1 MLEAF
6 IITLREGV
14 EAALIVGI
22 TLAYLTK
29 IGRQELRKTVYAA
42 LGAAFLGSIGVAIV
56 ISRTHLN
63 EDAFEGWVMLVA
75 SFFVATMVI
84 FMMKTGR
91 KLKGEIEGKV
101 GLLAGNDAWFGLF
114 ILIFLMVLREG
125 AETVLMLAAVSLNS
139 TALLSFL
146 GTLLGVLAA
155 IAFGVMFVKGSV
167 RINLQKFFR
176 VTTAIMFLVAAQLLI
191 SGLHELS
198 ESGILPS
205 SKREMAII
213 GPIVSNDW
221 FFFVTIF
228 ALAALMVLFEA
239 KRREPVLAL
248 ASPAERRKAAWSAR
262 RERLWMVSVMTFS
275 FVFIALI
282 TAEFVY
288 AKSVSS
294 LSPATEVT
302 FVNGRVSIPL
312 AQIADGDLHRFQ
324 AQENGTAIRFWLYQK
339 PDGKIATVF
348 DACQICG
355 AVGFYKARQWSG
367 LQELLGADQ
376 SAVGG
381 DVRRVQPGAAEGH
394 ADGGRGD
401 YRGGGHCG
409 RRTHVRA
416 TVSDVRAAGLR
427 ILPAAEAAQVAGR
440 SGDYAG
446 RDRGDGDDC
455 RGHRHRRQDQSR
467 TPHHWRQPGCDPG
480 RRFARCGNWRSESQ
494 ASDRRSISQRSRP
507 AQDYGNFL
515 AQQHYWLCAHAFG
528 ECKAAAWRS
537 KR

>member
-1 MLEAF
+1 MLDAF
-6 IITLREGV
+6 IVTLREGV

-29 IGRQELRKTVYAA
+29 IRRPELRKTVYAA
-42 LGAAFLGSIGVAIV
+42 LIAAFLGSIGVAVV

-75 SFFVATMVI
+75 AFFVITMVV

-91 KLKGEIEGKV
+91 KLKGQIEGKV

-114 ILIFLMVLREG
+114 IFIFLMVLREG
-125 AETVLMLAAVSLNS
+125 AETVLILSAVTLNS
-139 TALLSFL
+139 TELMSFL

-176 VTTAIMFLVAAQLLI
+176 VTTAILFLVAAQLLV

-198 ESGILPS
+198 ESGFIAS

-221 FFFVTIF
+221 FFFVTII
-228 ALAALMVLFEA
+228 ALAALMVLFDA
-239 KRREPVLAL
+239 KRRELAPVS

-262 RERLWMVSVMTFS
+262 RERLWMISVYTFS
-275 FVFIALI
+275 FIFIALI

-288 AKSVSS
+288 AKSVSG

-302 FVNGRVSIPL
+302 FTNGQISIPL
-312 AQIADGDLHRFQ
+312 KEVSDGDMHRFQ
-324 AQENGTAIRFWLYQK
+324 AKENGAEVRFWLYQR

-355 AVGFYKARQWSG
+355 AVGFYKSG
-367 LQELLGADQ
+367 NGVVCKNCAAPINPQSVGMEGGCNPIPLKATQTADAVIIQEAD
-376 SAVGG
+376 
-381 DVRRVQPGAAEGH
+381 
-394 ADGGRGD
+394 
-401 YRGGGHCG
+401 
-409 RRTHVRA
+409 
-416 TVSDVRAAGLR
+416 
-427 ILPAAEAAQVAGR
+427 VAG
-440 SGDYAG
+440 G
-446 RDRGDGDDC
+446 
-455 RGHRHRRQDQSR
+455 SR
-467 TPHHWRQPGCDPG
+467 V
-480 RRFARCGNWRSESQ
+480 F
-494 ASDRRSISQRSRP
+494 
-507 AQDYGNFL
+507 
-515 AQQHYWLCAHAFG
+515 AQQ
-528 ECKAAAWRS
+528 
-537 KR
+537 

>member
-1 MLEAF
+1 MLQAF

-42 LGAAFLGSIGVAIV
+42 LGAAFLGSIGVAVV

-63 EDAFEGWVMLVA
+63 EDVFEGWIMLVA
-75 SFFVATMVI
+75 AFFVVTMVI

-91 KLKGEIEGKV
+91 KLKGEIEDKV

-114 ILIFLMVLREG
+114 VFIFLMVLREG
-125 AETVLMLAAVSLNS
+125 AETVLMLAGVTLNS
-139 TALLSFL
+139 TALMSFL
-146 GTLLGVLAA
+146 GTLLGVLSA

-176 VTTAIMFLVAAQLLI
+176 ITTAIMFLVAAQLVI

-198 ESGILPS
+198 ESGVIAS

-228 ALAALMVLFEA
+228 ALAALMILFEA
-239 KRREPVLAL
+239 KRREPILATD
-248 ASPAERRKAAWSAR
+248 SPAERRKAAWSAR
-262 RERLWMVSVMTFS
+262 RERIWMISVLTFS

-288 AKSVSS
+288 AKSLSN

-302 FVNGRVSIPL
+302 FTNGRVSIPL
-312 AQIADGDLHRFQ
+312 TQISDGDLHRFR
-324 AQENGTAIRFWLYQK
+324 AQENGTPIRFWLYQK

-348 DACQICG
+348 DACDICG
-355 AVGFYKARQWSG
+355 SVGFYKSANGVVCKNCAAPINPQSVG
-367 LQELLGADQ
+367 TAGGCNPVPLKATQTAD
-376 SAVGG
+376 AVII
-381 DVRRVQPGAAEGH
+381 EE
-394 ADGGRGD
+394 ADI
-401 YRGGGHCG
+401 
-409 RRTHVRA
+409 
-416 TVSDVRAAGLR
+416 AAGSGMF
-427 ILPAAEAAQVAGR
+427 AQ
-440 SGDYAG
+440 
-446 RDRGDGDDC
+446 
-455 RGHRHRRQDQSR
+455 
-467 TPHHWRQPGCDPG
+467 P
-480 RRFARCGNWRSESQ
+480 
-494 ASDRRSISQRSRP
+494 
-507 AQDYGNFL
+507 
-515 AQQHYWLCAHAFG
+515 
-528 ECKAAAWRS
+528 
-537 KR
+537 